1 MSRLGI
7 SGTTK
12 ATGKI
17 PLDLKQS
24 HAHFAKIDLDQNG
37 VRRTKKHRNAN
48 INLEKKMAKAKSR
61 KARGESVYRI
71 TELVGTSS
79 VSWEDAAK
87 RAVETAAGSL
97 RDLRVADIVKLDV
110 KVDGGKVVAYRAR
123 VSLSFKYEA

>member
-1 MSRLGI
+1 MESQDGDEPPNEEASQRQHQ
-7 SGTTK
+7 SG
-12 ATGKI
+12 
-17 PLDLKQS
+17 
-24 HAHFAKIDLDQNG
+24 
-37 VRRTKKHRNAN
+37 
-48 INLEKKMAKAKSR
+48 EKMAKAKSR

-110 KVDGGKVVAYRAR
+110 KVDGGKVIAYRAR
-123 VSLSFKYEA
+123 VSLSFKYEG

>member
-1 MSRLGI
+1 MS
-7 SGTTK
+7 
-12 ATGKI
+12 
-17 PLDLKQS
+17 
-24 HAHFAKIDLDQNG
+24 
-37 VRRTKKHRNAN
+37 RRTKKHRNAN

-97 RDLRVADIVKLDV
+97 RDLRVADIIKLDV

>member
-1 MSRLGI
+1 MS
-7 SGTTK
+7 
-12 ATGKI
+12 
-17 PLDLKQS
+17 
-24 HAHFAKIDLDQNG
+24 
-37 VRRTKKHRNAN
+37 RRTKKHRNAN

-87 RAVETAAGSL
+87 RAIETAAGSL

-123 VSLSFKYEA
+123 VSLSFKYEG

>member
-1 MSRLGI
+1 MS
-7 SGTTK
+7 
-12 ATGKI
+12 
-17 PLDLKQS
+17 
-24 HAHFAKIDLDQNG
+24 
-37 VRRTKKHRNAN
+37 RRTKQDRNAN

-87 RAVETAAGSL
+87 RAIETAAGSL

-110 KVDGGKVVAYRAR
+110 KVDGGKVIAYRAR

>member
-1 MSRLGI
+1 MS
-7 SGTTK
+7 
-12 ATGKI
+12 
-17 PLDLKQS
+17 
-24 HAHFAKIDLDQNG
+24 
-37 VRRTKKHRNAN
+37 RRTKKHRNAN

-87 RAVETAAGSL
+87 RAIETAAGSL

-110 KVDGGKVVAYRAR
+110 KVDGGKVIAYRAR

>member
-1 MSRLGI
+1 MS
-7 SGTTK
+7 
-12 ATGKI
+12 
-17 PLDLKQS
+17 
-24 HAHFAKIDLDQNG
+24 
-37 VRRTKKHRNAN
+37 RRTKKHRNAN

-71 TELVGTSS
+71 TELVGTSA

-87 RAVETAAGSL
+87 RAIETAAGSL

-110 KVDGGKVVAYRAR
+110 KVDGGKVIAYRAR